1 MGFKVD
7 GTYLHDLKGVVVVG
21 RLSEAEAEAL
31 LAASPLTEK
40 TADSY
45 LLLNKGWA
53 VVGVG
58 ETTVRVVYNA
68 DGRYSVCQVPRAS
81 VLEYFRGLF
90 RGARPQI
97 AEALRAAF

>member
-45 LLLNKGWA
+45 L
-53 VVGVG
+53 
-58 ETTVRVVYNA
+58 
-68 DGRYSVCQVPRAS
+68 
-81 VLEYFRGLF
+81 
-90 RGARPQI
+90 
-97 AEALRAAF
+97 